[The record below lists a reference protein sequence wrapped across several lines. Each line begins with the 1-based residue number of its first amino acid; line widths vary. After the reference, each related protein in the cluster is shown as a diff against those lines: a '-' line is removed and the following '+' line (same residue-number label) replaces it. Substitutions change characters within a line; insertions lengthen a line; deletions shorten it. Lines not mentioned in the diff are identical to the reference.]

1 MVYIIVTGNGVIDLR
16 EKFVQRKSFDEA
28 LPLCIRTVFMVTKCF
43 NIIITSF
50 EGEGKAS
57 CVDFSIDSR
66 AFPVRRT
73 VACAEPF
80 RLLYVKFMI
89 IGINLRIIPRG
100 KRAESLLSA
109 IDSS

>member
-28 LPLCIRTVFMVTKCF
+28 LPLCIQNVLTLSLLRSKR
-43 NIIITSF
+43 
-50 EGEGKAS
+50 GWKAS